1 MSFQPL
7 VPVGGYTGWRFLE
20 RTIEQQQKAFD
31 ESPAIKRVTESFRE
45 NIAKVQTAEQL
56 VNDRELLSVA
66 LGAFGLEEDIDN
78 KFFIQKILEEGT
90 TEDGALANKLSDSR
104 YAEFSK
110 AFGFGDFS
118 TPLTTDALVAEGI
131 IARYGRQSFEAA
143 VGEQDNQL
151 RLALNLEKAIEDTT
165 GGASSN
171 NAQWYSLLG
180 NAPLREVVQT
190 ALGLP
195 SEVASIDIDK
205 QLETFKERSQSV
217 FGTDQISDFSSEDLQ
232 DKLIRLYLVRSSL
245 SESTGYSSG
254 SIALTLLG
262 GQ

>member
-7 VPVGGYTGWRFLE
+7 VPIGGYTGWKFLE
-20 RTIEQQQKAFD
+20 RTLVQQQQAFD
-31 ESPAIKRVTESFRE
+31 ESPTIKRVTENFRE
-45 NIAKVQTAEQL
+45 KISEIRTAEEL
-56 VNDRELLSVA
+56 VNDRDLLTVA
-66 LGAFGLEEDIDN
+66 LGAFGLDDDISN

-90 TEDGALANKLSDSR
+90 TDDDALANKLSDSR

-118 TPLTTDALVAEGI
+118 TPLTTTSIASEDI
-131 IARYGRQSFEAA
+131 ITRFERQSFEAA

-151 RLALNLEKAIEDTT
+151 RLALNIGKALEDVTDSAKST
-165 GGASSN
+165 
-171 NAQWYSLLG
+171 NAQWYALLG

-195 SEVASIDIDK
+195 TEVGSVDIDK
-205 QLETFKERSQSV
+205 QLETFKSRSESV
-217 FGTDQISDFSSEDLQ
+217 FGTDQIADFSGKDLQ
-232 DKLIRLYLVRSSL
+232 EKLVRLFLLRSSL

-254 SIALTLLG
+254 NIALTLLSAR
-262 GQ
+262 